1 MRLLHPGVT
10 LPGVTLPAVVLLAAL
25 SGCGSDD
32 SSGGGGG
39 TTYAVTATDS
49 ECKIETSSIPAG
61 KATFEVANE
70 GSDVTEVYVYGEDGD
85 EFTKIM
91 GEVENIGPGTSQDFS
106 VNLTTGDYEVAC
118 KPGMTGD
125 GIRADLTVTGD
136 TAAEEDE
143 ALYDREVEL
152 EVEGDGTL
160 AAVPEEGTQG
170 TVGEKIEFK
179 LDNGTSTEHYLVLL
193 DPSGGEVAKA
203 EAAPNGEAE
212 FVAEIAD
219 EGDYTIQVYAEDAE
233 DQASEQVFSVTR

>member
-1 MRLLHPGVT
+1 MRLLRPA
-10 LPGVTLPAVVLLAAL
+10 VTLPAVVLLSVLTA
-25 SGCGSDD
+25 CGSDA
-32 SSGGGGG
+32 SSGSGGGVS
-39 TTYAVTATDS
+39 YDVTATDS
-49 ECKIETSSIPAG
+49 ECTLESASVPAG
-61 KATFEVANE
+61 KATFKVANE
-70 GSDVTEVYVYGEDGD
+70 GSDVTEVYVYGQDGD

-91 GEVENIGPGTSQDFS
+91 GEVENIGPGTSQDIS
-106 VNLTTGDYEVAC
+106 VDLTAGDYEVAC

-143 ALYDREVEL
+143 ALYDREVQL
-152 EVEGDGTL
+152 EVESDGAL
-160 AAVPEEGTQG
+160 APVSDEGTQG

-179 LDNGTSTEHYLVLL
+179 LDNGTATEHYLVLV

-203 EAAPNGEAE
+203 EAVPNGEAE
-212 FVAEIAD
+212 FVAELTD